1 MLDMLDAIATRSFR
15 RPRFRRAEEAPSFQ
29 LTERDIEIVRQV
41 AQHRFL
47 RSIHLS
53 QLLDAPHH
61 KIRERL
67 TSLFH
72 AGYLDRPR
80 SQLEYH
86 LNGGGSAPLVYA
98 LGNRGAKLLIK
109 VDGLE
114 HANVDWARKNTE
126 AGRQFLLHTL
136 AIADVRVALTV
147 ACRHSE
153 GISLQHP
160 KDLLATLPEET
171 RGTLRPW
178 SWRVRVQ
185 HKGAIA
191 QIGLL
196 PDYVFALVFADGSR
210 RVFFVECDRG
220 TMPVER
226 SVLNQTSMLRKFLA
240 YEGGRKQQLHTKR
253 FGWKNFRVLVITASV
268 ERVDTMRQVVERVPE
283 IKGSPLFL
291 FADHAALLQSD
302 ILTHPW
308 IDAHGNTHT
317 LR

>member
-1 MLDMLDAIATRSFR
+1 MLDMLDISTSRSNR

-80 SQLEYH
+80 SQLEYY

-98 LGNRGAKLLIK
+98 LGNRGAKLLIE

-153 GISLQHP
+153 GVSLQHHC
-160 KDLLATLPEET
+160 LSEYA
-171 RGTLRPW
+171 RSRP
-178 SWRVRVQ
+178 RHRE
-185 HKGAIA
+185 
-191 QIGLL
+191 
-196 PDYVFALVFADGSR
+196 F
-210 RVFFVECDRG
+210 
-220 TMPVER
+220 R
-226 SVLNQTSMLRKFLA
+226 SG
-240 YEGGRKQQLHTKR
+240 Y
-253 FGWKNFRVLVITASV
+253 
-268 ERVDTMRQVVERVPE
+268 
-283 IKGSPLFL
+283 
-291 FADHAALLQSD
+291 
-302 ILTHPW
+302 
-308 IDAHGNTHT
+308 
-317 LR
+317 